1 MLSSCNCIFDMALYS
16 LGKEMVEGIVR
27 MKKMKYIMMACLLT
41 ASLDVG
47 AKSMKDLLVSMPDE
61 VMPCLNKNMRLEF
74 AELQEMGVKA
84 EVKNLLEE
92 VSVMDTLTQDF
103 VQIRMTKA
111 STLQMKKLPVEN
123 GDSVLCVVKT
133 FAGPE
138 KESELYFYNQDWKKM
153 DAAPLLDGKRMED
166 LAESLIQKPDTM
178 SETRF
183 AELKAMIEPRM
194 VSALLLQNENSLVVR
209 LSLPLLSAEDK
220 KAVSAIK
227 LQRSF
232 KWDGKIFKES

>member
-1 MLSSCNCIFDMALYS
+1 MLSSGYGIFDMALYS
-16 LGKEMVEGIVR
+16 LGEEMVEGIVR

-41 ASLDVG
+41 ASLGVG

-103 VQIRMTKA
+103 VQIRLTKA

-153 DAAPLLDGKRMED
+153 DATRLLDGKRMED
-166 LAESLIQKPDTM
+166 LAESLILKPDTM

-183 AELKAMIEPRM
+183 AEL

-209 LSLPLLSAEDK
+209 LSLPLLSADDK
-220 KAVSAIK
+220 KAVNAIK

-232 KWDGKIFKES
+232 KWNGKTFKES

>member
-1 MLSSCNCIFDMALYS
+1 
-16 LGKEMVEGIVR
+16 
-27 MKKMKYIMMACLLT
+27 MKKIKYIMLACLLT
-41 ASLDVG
+41 ASLG
-47 AKSMKDLLVSMPDE
+47 IEAKSMKDLLVSMPDE
-61 VMPCLNKNMRLEF
+61 MMPTLSSNMRLEF

-84 EVKNLLEE
+84 EVKNLLGE

-103 VQIRMTKA
+103 VQVRMSKV
-111 STLQMKKLPVEN
+111 STLQMKKLPMEN
-123 GDSVLCVVKT
+123 GDSVLCVVKS

-138 KESELYFYNQDWKKM
+138 KESELYFFSQEWKAL
-153 DAAPLLDGKRMED
+153 DANPFLGGKRMED
-166 LAESLIQKPDTM
+166 LAETLVQKPDTM

-183 AELKAMIEPRM
+183 AELKAMIEPRI

-227 LQRSF
+227 VQRSF

>member
-1 MLSSCNCIFDMALYS
+1 MFSSGYGIFDLALYP

-27 MKKMKYIMMACLLT
+27 MKKIKYILCACLMMA
-41 ASLDVG
+41 SLG
-47 AKSMKDLLVSMPDE
+47 MEAKSMKDLLVS
-61 VMPCLNKNMRLEF
+61 MPCLNKNMRLEF

-153 DAAPLLDGKRMED
+153 DASRLLDGKRMED

-209 LSLPLLSAEDK
+209 LSLPLLSADDK
-220 KAVSAIK
+220 KAVNAIK
-227 LQRSF
+227 VQRSF
-232 KWDGKIFKES
+232 NWNGKTFKES